1 MISLL
6 DEHTQYF
13 LSGATGDNINDAEV
27 SLESARWYGCD
38 SVSHHGGLCERTITL
53 EHQAGVPA
61 FYEELDLVKTER
73 TQNLPYVNGT
83 TADFRHYV
91 GMPITSPSGHNIG
104 TVFAMSKSPAKDDL
118 SEPQQQYLYQTTKHV
133 MRQLVQT
140 VQALEGK
147 RAERYNEALS
157 ALLNDRAYEHD
168 QSQESRDSS
177 ATSRGPTEVNDLY
190 RAAGE
195 RLHEFLDLSGVVFQ
209 ELSPATQHSTRPYL
223 DEDAVP
229 KDKVIVG
236 KLDPGI
242 ATVVPL
248 DAKAVSKI
256 LEAFPNGGVLH
267 VDDSGEVPVF
277 SGAISYD
284 PSVLDAATNA
294 SLNRSFPRARQ
305 IIFTPLWDAVRD
317 RNTALCVG
325 WVLGD
330 DRIFRP
336 ETDLNAMF
344 SFCMATMSIILRIES
359 RMLDRVKSDFIGSIS
374 HETRSPLHN
383 VLGNLDLA
391 LDTTH
396 CSPQLREMLVD
407 ARYVVFPSKEI
418 GFC

>member
-13 LSGATGDNINDAEV
+13 LSGATSNDINDARI

-53 EHQAGVPA
+53 EHKLGAPV
-61 FYEELDLVKTER
+61 FYEELDLGKTER
-73 TQNLPYVNGT
+73 TQDLPYVNGT

-91 GMPITSPSGHNIG
+91 GMPLTSPDGLNIG
-104 TVFAMSKSPAKDDL
+104 TVFAMSKTPAKDAL
-118 SEPQQQYLYQTTKHV
+118 SEPRQQYLYQTTKHV
-133 MRQLVQT
+133 MRQLVQA

-147 RAERYNEALS
+147 RAERHNEALS

-168 QSQESRDSS
+168 QLQDNRDH
-177 ATSRGPTEVNDLY
+177 ATVLKKPAEVNDVY

-195 RLHEFLDLSGVVFQ
+195 QLHEFLDLSGLVFQ
-209 ELSPATQHSTRPYL
+209 ELSLSNRQYR
-223 DEDAVP
+223 DEETIP
-229 KDKVIVG
+229 KDTVIMG

-242 ATVVPL
+242 DTVVPL
-248 DAKAVSKI
+248 DARAVSKI

-267 VDDSGEVPVF
+267 VDDSGEAPVF
-277 SGAISYD
+277 AGAISYD
-284 PSVLDAATNA
+284 TRVLDAATNA

-305 IIFTPLWDAVRD
+305 IVFTPLWDAVRN

-325 WVLGD
+325 WVIGD

-336 ETDLNAMF
+336 ETDLNAMS
-344 SFCMATMSIILRIES
+344 SFCMATISIILRIES

-391 LDTTH
+391 LATTH

-407 ARYVVFPSKEI
+407 ARYVVWPCKR
-418 GFC
+418 

>member
-1 MISLL
+1 MVSLL

-13 LSGATGDNINDAEV
+13 LSGATGDNINDAGI

-38 SVSHHGGLCERTITL
+38 SISHHGGLCERTITL
-53 EHQAGVPA
+53 EHQPGAPA

-73 TQNLPYVNGT
+73 TQDLPYVNGT

-91 GMPITSPSGHNIG
+91 GMPITSPVGFNIG
-104 TVFAMSKSPAKDDL
+104 TVFAMSKTPAKDGI

-133 MRQLVQT
+133 MRQLDQT

-157 ALLNDRAYEHD
+157 ALLNHRAYEHD
-168 QSQESRDSS
+168 QSQESRDCS
-177 ATSRGPTEVNDLY
+177 ATSTEVNDVY
-190 RAAGE
+190 RATGE
-195 RLHEFLDLSGVVFQ
+195 RLHEFLDLSGLVFQ
-209 ELSPATQHSTRPYL
+209 ELSLATRQSS
-223 DEDAVP
+223 DEDAIP
-229 KDKVIVG
+229 KDTVIVG

-242 ATVVPL
+242 AMIVPL
-248 DAKAVSKI
+248 DAKAVSKM

-267 VDDSGEVPVF
+267 VDDSGEVPIF
-277 SGAISYD
+277 AGAISYD
-284 PSVLDAATNA
+284 TRVLDAATNA
-294 SLNRSFPRARQ
+294 SLNRSFPHARQ
-305 IIFTPLWDAVRD
+305 IIFTPLWDAVRN
-317 RNTALCVG
+317 RNTALCMG

-336 ETDLNAMF
+336 ETDLNALS
-344 SFCMATMSIILRIES
+344 SFCMATISIILRIES
-359 RMLDRVKSDFIGSIS
+359 QMLDRVKSDFIGSIS

-391 LDTTH
+391 LATTH

-407 ARYVVFPSKEI
+407 AR
-418 GFC
+418 